1 MINSQEVNSSS
12 VWFFVFCVLSDI
24 SDIYDV
30 LAAYYTAKYRESGND
45 VGPVLASR
53 PLNGASVPAGK
64 RQPQRAALRFVFLR
78 SQEDR
83 MIPGFTK
90 IVEERIR
97 RAQKKGEF
105 ENLEGTGKPLN
116 LADDQAVAEELRLA
130 YKILKNAD
138 CLPPE
143 IEVKK
148 EIQQTEALLAG
159 MTDTAEKYHTLKKLN
174 FLIMKLNTLRSTSIK
189 FEESQKY
196 ADKLIRKL
204 ESSASRVR
212 KK

>member
-1 MINSQEVNSSS
+1 MNAT
-12 VWFFVFCVLSDI
+12 LSPVHRI
-24 SDIYDV
+24 PF
-30 LAAYYTAKYRESGND
+30 AKGT
-45 VGPVLASR
+45 
-53 PLNGASVPAGK
+53 
-64 RQPQRAALRFVFLR
+64 QR
-78 SQEDR
+78 D
-83 MIPGFTK
+83 MIPGFMK

-148 EIQQTEALLAG
+148 EIQQTEALLDG
-159 MTDTAEKYHTLKKLN
+159 MTDTAEKYSTLKKLN
-174 FLIMKLNTLRSTSIK
+174 YLIMKLNTLRSTSIK
-189 FEESQKY
+189 FEEPQKY
-196 ADKLIRKL
+196 SEKLIKKL
-204 ESSASRVR
+204 ESSTSKR
-212 KK
+212 KRK